1 MNANNG
7 ISTNQAFPLHG
18 EELDAIWS
26 LNGPLPDTSNECIHE
41 RIASRGA
48 DHPNKIAVVAWDG
61 QLSYRELE
69 RLSTQLACQLTR
81 HGVGA
86 RMIVPLCFEKS
97 MWTVVAMLGVL
108 KAGGAFALF
117 DVSQPERRL
126 LDVIQQCDAKVVCS
140 SVSSRELCSR
150 TQLPVLVVGP
160 GLQKVQ
166 PEIGGIRQLDSDP
179 TWPMYVC
186 FTSGSTGRPKGI
198 VITHS
203 AFCSARQYQSD
214 AFGFHPNARVFDFAA
229 YSFDVAV
236 YNAMMTLSIGAC
248 LCIPSEEQRKG
259 KLNQTLQDM
268 GVTIAALTPSASR
281 LLKPEKLP
289 DLQTLILSG
298 EAVSTGDLARLKRG
312 NLHVINA
319 YGPAECTPMST
330 LNANAITPGISVD
343 IGKGIGAL
351 TWVVDPNDYKKLVP
365 MGATGELLLEGPI
378 LAEGYLGEPEKT
390 EAAFITDP
398 PWLLQGAPSWP
409 GRRGRLYKTGDL
421 VRYNTEGN
429 LDFVG
434 RKDGQVKLHGQRLE
448 LGEVEHHVRRHMSQG
463 DHIVANVI
471 ELGGQKD
478 RQALAVFL
486 TGRGGWSD
494 PKRVTEDLE
503 LVRVHRNIEVM
514 LKQSLPSYM
523 VPTLY
528 FRVSVMP
535 LSATGKIDRRRL
547 CEMGAA
553 LSAQRLVEL
562 RGSSMGKHEPQT
574 ETETLLRDLW
584 AEALGVE
591 VHSIS
596 TDDDFF
602 LLGGDSIAAI
612 KLVGAAG
619 STGIALSVAA
629 VFRCPTIEAQA
640 QTQAD
645 TVARK
650 AETLSPFSL
659 LEGTEVSQI
668 TRKVLSGLC
677 NLADPSLV
685 DDAYPCTPLQE
696 GMISLAI
703 KRAGDYVLQAV
714 LELHESV
721 QLQPFK
727 AAWEEISRSTTM
739 LRTRIVQH
747 GELGL
752 LQVVCREE
760 IEWTQARDLDD
771 YLEKDNLSFMG
782 LGDRLSRFALIG
794 NPHKPRWFVWTIH
807 HALYDGW
814 SLQLVTSLVKEVFQG
829 NVGKG
834 SIIKRPRFSN
844 FVKHTLETRNNDVD
858 SYWNSYLANNTFA
871 TFPSLPTTVREP
883 VANATIEVRLPS
895 VTRAGATLSTMLR
908 SALAIVIS
916 LYTDSTDLV
925 FGATVSGRNASVS
938 GVEKILGPTIAT
950 VPVRMKIPKDEVIS
964 DYVRKVQ
971 QDAVDMIPYEQIGL
985 QRLSRLSEEG
995 RNACRFQTLLVVQPQ
1010 EDEIDSDDIF
1020 GKWQTSSTQQRFS
1033 TYAITL
1039 ECFLTKDGIR
1049 ARASFD
1055 TRVMDEWRMGKMLQ
1069 QFGAV
1074 LEQLASGPDDLHI
1087 GDIKMFTAE
1096 DRAIIQAWN
1105 QPKLN
1110 VVDTCIHDLISNNA
1124 QVWPDAPAIE
1134 AWDGKLSHRE
1144 LDELS
1149 TQLSRHLVALGVG
1162 PEVFVPLCFE
1172 KSLFTIVAMLGV
1184 LKSGGAFVLLD
1195 PGLPDNRLRELCGQ
1209 VKARVAVTSSSCQ
1222 SRLSDFI
1229 PSTLV
1234 LNWQFFKL
1242 EAPPGREGKHMPS
1255 DPSNAAYIIFTSGST
1270 GVPKGVIIEHRSYC
1284 SAIIS
1289 HRALNVNSSTRSL
1302 QFGSYNFAG
1311 AILEI
1316 LMPLIHGGCLCI
1328 PSEEQRGTQLA
1339 KTIRRLNANWA
1350 FLTSTVLANLTP
1362 EDVPCLQTVC
1372 VGGESIRSSQIAQ
1385 WSSKVQL
1392 RQTYGS
1398 AELSGVVGSARLNG
1412 LSVASDVGKPLSGRI
1427 WLVDPTNIDRLA
1439 PLGVAGEIIFEGQ
1452 VVGREYIGQPQ
1463 KTAEAFIRTP
1473 AWRASFDSR
1482 CQPASRFYKTGD
1494 LAVYKS
1500 DGSIQLL
1507 GRKDTQVK
1515 LRGQRI
1521 EVGEVEHQA
1530 RLASQNVEEVV
1541 VELTT
1546 LVGSMRG
1553 PELVGFLLLR
1563 DRHEIDKQYAGGEGF
1578 SKSTAATLQCV
1589 QARLESEL
1597 PYYMVPSLLVL
1608 IPQLPLTASKK
1619 TDRRRLREI
1628 GSDLSL
1634 DQLRVLKSLAAGQ
1647 QRRPRT
1653 AAERRLLGLWA
1664 DVLSV
1669 DANSIGINDN
1679 FFMLGGDSIAV
1690 MKLVG
1695 LARKSGLSLTVA
1707 DMFRNPTLVAQAQV
1721 VKSAKHAHTDIVRPF
1736 SLISE
1741 DQAISG
1747 VQRELAVLCDVDD
1760 FVIEDAY
1767 PCTPL
1772 QKGLLS
1778 LTAKRTGDY
1787 IMQAVL
1793 ELSEDVH
1800 LDIFQAAW
1808 ETAVKA
1814 IAILRTRIVHHSR
1827 LELLQVVCNENIR
1840 WVRAQSL
1847 VDYLE
1852 QDKARPMG
1860 LGHQLS
1866 RYCLVDD
1873 GESRY
1878 FVWTIHH
1885 ALFDGWSLP
1894 LILDVV
1900 YNEYSANSIGN
1911 PAAFNSF
1918 VKYTVGLPEEQV
1930 SEFWQSYFVDGDF
1943 APFPPLPSS
1952 VQEPIADAT
1961 LTMEFP
1967 SPALNSEA
1975 TTTSM
1980 LIRGALALL
1989 IHQYTGSSDIL
2000 LGATVSGRSAPV
2012 AAVDEII
2019 GPTIATVPIRV
2030 LVDGEQPVADYLD
2043 MVQRGGTDMIPYE
2056 QTGLQRI
2063 AKINKTGREAV
2074 GFQTLLV
2081 VHPQE
2086 DETIGPS
2093 DLLGKWHTSSP
2104 THNQGFVTYAITL
2117 ECYLGSETIRIK
2129 TSFDTRV
2136 ISTWKMNVL
2145 LQHLNVI
2152 VDRLSDPKAERTV
2165 RDICAITKEDARTI
2179 SEWNQLAE
2187 IEVSDTCIHH
2197 LIAEHTQQR
2206 PDEPAVQAWDGR
2218 LTYHELD
2225 ALSEQ
2230 LASYLAKSYG
2240 VAPEVVV
2247 PLCFEK
2253 SMWTVV
2259 AMLGVLK
2266 AGGAFVLL
2274 DPSLPYSR
2282 LETICRQVKATTS
2295 MSSVSCRTRL
2305 SDFTSRNIVVS
2316 WELLRALPTSGPRDK
2331 SYPRPNDAAYI
2342 IFTSGSTGEPKG
2354 VIIEHRAYC
2363 SAAIGHGSRMD
2374 MSTDT
2379 RTLQFGSYNFAGAIM
2394 EMLMTLIYGGC
2405 VCIPSEEQRGT
2416 RLVQTIREMKANWAF
2431 LTSTVLA
2438 KMSPEDVPSLSTI
2451 CVGGEPIRSAQ
2462 IKQWASQVNLR
2473 QTYGSSETSAVVS
2486 SAALTPSSAIGDV
2499 GNATTGRYW
2508 IVNPRD
2514 SDELVPIG
2522 APGEVL
2528 IEGPTI
2534 GREYVGDAERSSKAF
2549 ISPPTWR
2556 AAFGHSHGGF
2566 RFYKTGDLASYKP
2579 DGSIE
2584 LLGRK
2589 DTQVKLRGQ
2598 RIETGEVE
2606 YHAKLA
2612 TTAVKEAVV
2621 ELVSVQDSQS
2631 RGPELLGFLVME
2643 TDDAEVSHNNN
2654 RDNGVLDKYLSKQTR
2669 TVIQRTQ
2676 ARLESVLPH
2685 YMVPSIFVPIR
2696 HLPLT
2701 VSGKTDRRRLREIGS
2716 TLSVQDLAT
2725 LRIATR
2731 SEKRNPRT
2739 KAEYRLRA
2747 IWSQVLNIEADS
2759 IGMDDNFFR
2768 LGGDSIAA
2776 MKLVAAARRVD
2787 IMLAVADI
2795 FRNPI
2800 LSAQACIEMS
2810 TAPERNT
2817 EVIKPFSLLSRG
2829 KAISNVRD
2837 ELASI
2842 CALDASSIE
2851 DAYPCTPLQ
2860 EGLLSLTTKRAGDYI
2875 MQAVLELSNNVN
2887 ISNFQLAWGNV
2898 VASTPI
2904 LRTRIVH
2911 HRQSGALVQVV
2922 CKEGINWT
2930 KTENLE
2936 HYLLKDKQTAMG
2948 LGDRLS
2954 RFSLVGKDPNK
2965 PRFMVWTLHHV
2976 LYDGWSLPLL
2986 LELVSNTY
2994 RGIPISNRTGFN
3006 TFVERTLHERDANNA
3021 LAFWRSYLA
3030 DGEFPSFPAF
3040 SASTQGPK
3048 ADDILEYSLPLDT
3061 KKTEATVSTLLRGAL
3076 AILICQYTGSTDV
3089 VFGATVSGRNAAV
3102 AGIDEIIGPT
3112 IATVPVRVQ
3121 LQPQQNSTVSE
3132 FLDKIQQEATEMIAY
3147 EQTGLHRIAKLSESC
3162 HSACGFQTLLVV
3174 QPEEELQHDNS
3185 IGIWKISPDQE
3196 GFISYAIALECTL
3209 KPEEVA
3215 LKAYIDTSIVS
3226 KWQVQNI
3233 VQQLGGIVNQLANA
3247 QPAQLLQEINIL
3259 TAKDEET
3266 IWNWNRSVPKTITES
3281 VHDLISQQEQGNPD
3295 LLAVS
3300 AWDGEFSYRELGELS
3315 SKLAFP
3321 LYFEKSKWAIVAMLA
3336 VLKAGG
3342 AFLLIDPTQ
3351 AVERTRT
3358 MLKSSAGI
3366 ILTSTQHAD
3375 ILAHVDYNIIPVNA
3389 ETLSSL
3395 PHAGATLQSHG
3406 SPDTAAYVVFT
3417 SGSTGQPKGILIN
3430 QHAMAS
3436 SCVYFG
3442 QATGFGQ
3449 STRTL
3454 HFSSYAFDAFV
3465 VEIFATLVFGGC
3477 VYIPSD
3483 SDRLAAIDQSIT
3495 SSGVNTV
3502 ILTPSVIRLLK
3513 PATIQSLQNVILCG
3527 EAPSNEDLKRLTT
3540 VPALFNGYG
3549 PAECTVCCSIG
3560 PINFN
3565 ESNSYIGRA
3574 HAAVSWLVRPEDHSR
3589 LVPIGSV
3596 GELLIEG
3603 PVLAR
3608 NYISNLDATTAA
3620 FIEDPAW
3627 LLKGTSTHPGRRGRL
3642 YKTGDLVRYNENGT
3656 LTYIG
3661 RKDMQVKIRG
3671 QRVEL
3676 GEVEYQAR
3684 ECLGS
3689 DCEAVAD
3696 IIELGGGN
3704 GKAVLSLFVASRTHG
3719 KRCIDDLFY
3728 PLSQVSDDVKM
3739 VRISNAVEAALSQR
3753 LPSYMIPTIYFQV
3766 TSLPQLASGKVDRK
3780 RLRGLGALLSP
3791 ETLANKQT
3799 TSQKEKRQPQTG
3811 DEQLLRDI
3819 WAQVLNIEA
3828 GDIGIDDS
3836 FIRLGGDSITA
3847 MIAVGE
3853 ARKLGFELG
3862 VADVLHQSGLH
3873 YVAGIARHSPDDSH
3887 KYIPQ
3892 SQIEGPIEQS
3902 YAQGRLWF
3910 LDQLYPGSTQY
3921 LMPIAIRLRG
3931 RVDLDAL
3938 NAALLAVENRHETLR
3953 TTFSSK
3959 DSLDVQIV
3967 RPFQP
3972 SNLKIID
3979 VASNDELLHILQRE
3993 QSTPFNLNT
4002 DPGWRLLVYRLN
4014 KEEHVLS
4021 IVMHHII
4028 SDGWS
4033 TSILQRELAAFYS
4046 ASIRG
4051 QDPLSQVNPLPIQY
4065 RDYALWQKTEAQI
4078 DKHQQQLEYWTAE
4091 LDNSQPAELLCDK
4104 PRPAILSGKADV
4116 QEMVI
4121 QGYLYDAVM
4130 LFCKEYEVTPFV
4142 VLLAAFRAT
4151 HYRLTGSKDATIGTA
4166 NANRD
4171 QWQVADIIGFFV
4183 NMQCIR
4189 IKFEDES
4196 FEQLVRQVQ
4205 ATTKASLEN
4214 QDVPFEKIVSR
4225 LKNTR
4230 DLSRQP
4236 LVQVVFTLHSQSDLG
4251 QFKLE
4256 GVETEQVNL
4265 ALTSRFD
4272 LEFHF
4277 TKEETCLRGE
4287 VAFSTD
4293 LYDSRTINS
4302 LLSLFRTVLGQC
4314 LKTPKADI
4322 ESLSLMTHDDF
4333 LALQKF
4339 DLARI
4344 HQTDYSPESS
4354 VVDVF
4359 LQQVTAYPDKVA
4371 VKDPLSHLTYAELN
4385 KRSDQLAR
4393 WLTKQSFANEKVV
4406 GVYAGR
4412 SCQTI
4417 IAFLGILKANLAYVP
4432 LDVNS
4437 PASRVESI
4445 ISSIGGHKLVLLGPG
4460 TQPPI
4465 TKLKHVKFVS
4475 IEGILKQSRD
4485 TADNQSPIN
4494 SAPSSATSLAY
4505 VMFTSGS
4512 TGKPKGVLIEH
4523 RGIVRLARQ
4532 NDIVNALPK
4541 PCTMAHMG
4549 NIAFDITTW
4558 EIYATILNGGTLV
4571 CIDNTMVLDTDF
4583 LINTFSTEKIQS
4595 AILTPAFFRQ
4605 CLLEAP
4611 SVISQLDVLL
4621 VGGDRVDGQDLIS
4634 AQATMKGKVYN
4645 AYGPTENTVI
4655 STFYEIPRFEGMV
4668 NGVPIGRA
4676 ISNSGAYV
4684 VDSLLRL
4691 VPIGVVGEL
4700 VVTGD
4705 GLARGYTDPQQN
4717 FNRFIS
4723 IEIDGKLVRA
4733 YRTGDYVRYRPT
4745 DGQMEFF
4752 GRIDGQ
4758 VKVRGHRI
4766 EFGEIES
4773 ALRRHVSVKDAVVVS
4788 TKRNEHTTQLAGF
4801 VTIFEDESEENDTG
4815 DTEDGDESQHVKL
4828 WETLFDSDKYTT
4840 VDSVSA
4846 ETIGRDFTAWTSM
4859 YDGTLIDKDE
4869 MNEWLEDTI
4878 RSILNGGE
4886 PGNVLEVGTGTGMI
4900 LFNLIN
4906 GLQSYVGLEPTSTA
4920 IDFVNKTARSIPALR
4935 NKVQMYKGTAT
4946 DVYRLEKLN
4955 SPNLVVIN
4963 SVVQYFPSLKYL
4975 QRVVENLVRLKG
4987 VKTIFFGDIR
4997 SFALYN
5003 EFKVTKALHQL
5014 GQSAHRDEI
5023 ERHVAETDRL
5033 EQELLVDP
5041 AFFTA
5046 LADQLPQVVEHVE
5059 IIPKRMKATNELSC
5073 YRYGAVLH
5081 LKDESYPLQIHEI
5094 SKDGWVDF
5102 MEQQLD
5108 QQSLIHLLRKHCS
5121 VSSAIA
5127 VSNIPYDKTVLERHV
5142 VDSLANATARK
5153 YSDHEWL
5160 SSIIQDAHDCS
5171 TLSVADLEGLA
5182 RSAGCRVEISWARQ
5196 YSKRGGFDA
5205 VFHHYRPSDHR
5216 ERVLFNF
5223 PTDHCSHSSRLL
5235 SSRPLRRRLTEKI
5248 RIQLQE
5254 RLRDQVPSYMI
5265 PQTITVLEKMPVTE
5279 NGKVDRRAL
5288 AEAVPKLVT
5297 PRGTKQ
5303 QPTSQLEQQ
5312 LQDIWAQVLLISD
5325 ATTISVDDSFFEIGG
5340 DSIIAMKAVTL
5351 ARKAGIELSVAD
5363 IFRHPTL
5370 TALAQ
5375 SRTTITNGHTDTIK
5389 PFELLQGGR
5398 EAEGIRGELAILC
5411 ATDVSFIEDAYPC
5424 TPLQEGL
5431 LSLTA
5436 KRQGSYVM
5444 QAILQISDH
5453 IDLARLKL
5461 AWEEVVAF
5469 TAILR
5474 TRVVEH
5480 EQLGLTQVVCGESVE
5495 WNESE
5500 DLEEYLKMDNL
5511 KPMGLGDT
5519 LSRFAIVS
5527 EGDASPSRCL
5537 VWTIH
5542 HALYDGWSLPRI
5554 MRLVSDV
5561 YNRRCT
5567 LSGQSMFNV
5576 FVKHLLR
5583 TKSADAETFW
5593 RSYLAHPEFN
5603 SFPELPSTVQEP
5615 VADTVLET
5623 RLAPRVKSKF
5633 TMSTMINGALAIL
5646 FSQYS
5651 NSADIL
5657 FGTVVS
5663 GRNASVNGIE
5673 DILGPTIATV
5683 PTRIRFQHSQT
5694 IHDYLQTIQH
5704 EATEAIEFHQT
5715 GLQRIASIGEDG
5727 RRGLGF
5733 QTLLVIQPDD
5743 EELPEDDAL
5752 GSWRTSSTHQGF
5764 SSTYAVVLE
5773 CFVGGDEVRLKARF
5787 DSSVIS
5793 KWQMENLTQQLGF
5806 ILRQL
5811 TDGKSGRLV
5820 GNLYSLNPSHEAKIW
5835 ELNKIVPE
5843 AVDLCIH
5850 ERIDTLTKLYP
5861 DAPAICS
5868 WDGELTYR
5876 ELETLSTRIAL
5887 YLTDMGITNG
5897 NAVPLVFE
5905 KSMWV
5910 IVTMLAVLKVGAMF
5924 VPIDVTQGHD
5934 RRDRIIKETG
5944 AKIILS
5950 SAQNAKLL
5958 VKSEYSVVTIGP
5970 ETLSSILKAKN
5981 TTAAH
5986 RTGKA
5991 PEARVTP
5998 ASTAYIMYTSGS
6010 TGQPKGFRIDHRAIS
6025 TSCFY
6030 HGRAMGFDRSTRTLQ
6045 FSSFFFDVSILEIM
6059 TTLLCGG
6066 CVCVPSDS
6074 ERLIAIEDAI
6084 NRMDVNTCFFTP
6096 TVAQLLTP
6104 SQVPSITTIML
6115 GGEKVLSDDINRWAA
6130 PNCVAFNV
6138 YGPAECSVVCAVN
6151 GSRTRQVGIPPVG
6164 RATGATLW
6172 IVSPEDHNRLMPIG
6186 AIGEL
6191 VLEGH
6196 IVGQGY
6202 LGRPRE
6208 TAAAF
6213 IAPPTWLARRG
6224 TQSRV
6229 YKSGDL
6235 AHYNEDGTITLVG
6248 RKDTQVKLRG
6258 QRLELSE
6265 VEFQVRHCVSAVSQ
6279 AVAEI
6284 TELAVE
6290 DKRQVLSVFLV
6301 VESDNE
6307 EGHAPSAVQMA
6318 KPMTGEVALAW
6329 LRPDIETAL
6338 SQRLPAYMMP
6348 TLYFRIRTMP
6358 LMASDLADLRSLTNG
6373 AKRAPRTE
6381 TEQRLQALWAQLLNI
6396 NATSI
6401 GIEDSFLGLGGDS
6414 IAAMKL
6420 VMAARKIGIALT
6432 VMDVL
6437 KHGSLETLAARQDQN
6452 VRGAQ
6457 PIRSGK
6463 PYSLLDD
6470 AVRDNVIR
6478 SSESLLAPE
6487 KVVDI
6492 YPITE
6497 FQKDV
6502 IKMSLLRPGQSMNY
6516 IFLDFGLD
6524 LDLDQLKASC
6534 CRHVKHHSLLRSV
6547 FISLEG
6553 AYFQVVLEQLSLPFP
6568 IVDTADDLP
6577 SASYKMCLADAETG
6591 FELGRPPT
6599 LFLLVRNKSQGS
6611 RLIIRLSHAQYDG
6624 FCLSTLITSLLD
6636 FYKGKIP
6643 PPTTSFSDFLWHKR
6657 SQLAASSA
6665 YWNGLLKG
6673 SSLTS
6678 IAQILLPKTSQLTA
6692 RDSPLEKIVVE
6703 GDIHIPQLRGGI
6715 TLASVTSSAWA
6726 IVLSEIT
6733 GRKDVVYGSLVSG
6746 RDVAMEGIEN
6756 VVGPCLDIVP
6766 VRAQVHENLLIHEL
6780 FRSIQEQNLAA
6791 QTHALGLEQIIKHGT
6806 HWPADSEFESVVQYQ
6821 GIDENPHFDLMGT
6834 TLKLGWMDSPYQIPP
6849 RFAIIFYPIENGVKI
6864 KLLANSHI
6872 ISTAMAKTLL
6882 AALRKT
6888 IVRLVTSQNEP
6899 LSSLKLNAGI

>member
-1 MNANNG
+1 M
-7 ISTNQAFPLHG
+7 
-18 EELDAIWS
+18 
-26 LNGPLPDTSNECIHE
+26 
-41 RIASRGA
+41 
-48 DHPNKIAVVAWDG
+48 
-61 QLSYRELE
+61 
-69 RLSTQLACQLTR
+69 
-81 HGVGA
+81 
-86 RMIVPLCFEKS
+86 
-97 MWTVVAMLGVL
+97 
-108 KAGGAFALF
+108 
-117 DVSQPERRL
+117 
-126 LDVIQQCDAKVVCS
+126 
-140 SVSSRELCSR
+140 
-150 TQLPVLVVGP
+150 
-160 GLQKVQ
+160 
-166 PEIGGIRQLDSDP
+166 
-179 TWPMYVC
+179 
-186 FTSGSTGRPKGI
+186 
-198 VITHS
+198 
-203 AFCSARQYQSD
+203 
-214 AFGFHPNARVFDFAA
+214 
-229 YSFDVAV
+229 
-236 YNAMMTLSIGAC
+236 
-248 LCIPSEEQRKG
+248 
-259 KLNQTLQDM
+259 
-268 GVTIAALTPSASR
+268 
-281 LLKPEKLP
+281 
-289 DLQTLILSG
+289 
-298 EAVSTGDLARLKRG
+298 
-312 NLHVINA
+312 
-319 YGPAECTPMST
+319 
-330 LNANAITPGISVD
+330 
-343 IGKGIGAL
+343 
-351 TWVVDPNDYKKLVP
+351 
-365 MGATGELLLEGPI
+365 
-378 LAEGYLGEPEKT
+378 
-390 EAAFITDP
+390 
-398 PWLLQGAPSWP
+398 
-409 GRRGRLYKTGDL
+409 
-421 VRYNTEGN
+421 
-429 LDFVG
+429 
-434 RKDGQVKLHGQRLE
+434 
-448 LGEVEHHVRRHMSQG
+448 
-463 DHIVANVI
+463 
-471 ELGGQKD
+471 
-478 RQALAVFL
+478 
-486 TGRGGWSD
+486 
-494 PKRVTEDLE
+494 
-503 LVRVHRNIEVM
+503 
-514 LKQSLPSYM
+514 
-523 VPTLY
+523 
-528 FRVSVMP
+528 
-535 LSATGKIDRRRL
+535 
-547 CEMGAA
+547 
-553 LSAQRLVEL
+553 
-562 RGSSMGKHEPQT
+562 
-574 ETETLLRDLW
+574 
-584 AEALGVE
+584 
-591 VHSIS
+591 
-596 TDDDFF
+596 
-602 LLGGDSIAAI
+602 
-612 KLVGAAG
+612 
-619 STGIALSVAA
+619 
-629 VFRCPTIEAQA
+629 
-640 QTQAD
+640 
-645 TVARK
+645 
-650 AETLSPFSL
+650 
-659 LEGTEVSQI
+659 
-668 TRKVLSGLC
+668 
-677 NLADPSLV
+677 
-685 DDAYPCTPLQE
+685 
-696 GMISLAI
+696 
-703 KRAGDYVLQAV
+703 
-714 LELHESV
+714 
-721 QLQPFK
+721 
-727 AAWEEISRSTTM
+727 
-739 LRTRIVQH
+739 
-747 GELGL
+747 
-752 LQVVCREE
+752 
-760 IEWTQARDLDD
+760 
-771 YLEKDNLSFMG
+771 
-782 LGDRLSRFALIG
+782 
-794 NPHKPRWFVWTIH
+794 
-807 HALYDGW
+807 
-814 SLQLVTSLVKEVFQG
+814 
-829 NVGKG
+829 
-834 SIIKRPRFSN
+834 
-844 FVKHTLETRNNDVD
+844 
-858 SYWNSYLANNTFA
+858 
-871 TFPSLPTTVREP
+871 
-883 VANATIEVRLPS
+883 
-895 VTRAGATLSTMLR
+895 
-908 SALAIVIS
+908 
-916 LYTDSTDLV
+916 
-925 FGATVSGRNASVS
+925 
-938 GVEKILGPTIAT
+938 
-950 VPVRMKIPKDEVIS
+950 
-964 DYVRKVQ
+964 
-971 QDAVDMIPYEQIGL
+971 
-985 QRLSRLSEEG
+985 
-995 RNACRFQTLLVVQPQ
+995 
-1010 EDEIDSDDIF
+1010 
-1020 GKWQTSSTQQRFS
+1020 
-1033 TYAITL
+1033 
-1039 ECFLTKDGIR
+1039 
-1049 ARASFD
+1049 
-1055 TRVMDEWRMGKMLQ
+1055 
-1069 QFGAV
+1069 
-1074 LEQLASGPDDLHI
+1074 
-1087 GDIKMFTAE
+1087 
-1096 DRAIIQAWN
+1096 
-1105 QPKLN
+1105 
-1110 VVDTCIHDLISNNA
+1110 
-1124 QVWPDAPAIE
+1124 
-1134 AWDGKLSHRE
+1134 
-1144 LDELS
+1144 
-1149 TQLSRHLVALGVG
+1149 
-1162 PEVFVPLCFE
+1162 
-1172 KSLFTIVAMLGV
+1172 
-1184 LKSGGAFVLLD
+1184 
-1195 PGLPDNRLRELCGQ
+1195 
-1209 VKARVAVTSSSCQ
+1209 
-1222 SRLSDFI
+1222 
-1229 PSTLV
+1229 
-1234 LNWQFFKL
+1234 
-1242 EAPPGREGKHMPS
+1242 
-1255 DPSNAAYIIFTSGST
+1255 
-1270 GVPKGVIIEHRSYC
+1270 
-1284 SAIIS
+1284 
-1289 HRALNVNSSTRSL
+1289 
-1302 QFGSYNFAG
+1302 
-1311 AILEI
+1311 
-1316 LMPLIHGGCLCI
+1316 
-1328 PSEEQRGTQLA
+1328 
-1339 KTIRRLNANWA
+1339 
-1350 FLTSTVLANLTP
+1350 
-1362 EDVPCLQTVC
+1362 
-1372 VGGESIRSSQIAQ
+1372 
-1385 WSSKVQL
+1385 
-1392 RQTYGS
+1392 
-1398 AELSGVVGSARLNG
+1398 
-1412 LSVASDVGKPLSGRI
+1412 
-1427 WLVDPTNIDRLA
+1427 
-1439 PLGVAGEIIFEGQ
+1439 
-1452 VVGREYIGQPQ
+1452 
-1463 KTAEAFIRTP
+1463 
-1473 AWRASFDSR
+1473 
-1482 CQPASRFYKTGD
+1482 
-1494 LAVYKS
+1494 
-1500 DGSIQLL
+1500 
-1507 GRKDTQVK
+1507 
-1515 LRGQRI
+1515 
-1521 EVGEVEHQA
+1521 
-1530 RLASQNVEEVV
+1530 
-1541 VELTT
+1541 
-1546 LVGSMRG
+1546 
-1553 PELVGFLLLR
+1553 
-1563 DRHEIDKQYAGGEGF
+1563 
-1578 SKSTAATLQCV
+1578 
-1589 QARLESEL
+1589 
-1597 PYYMVPSLLVL
+1597 
-1608 IPQLPLTASKK
+1608 
-1619 TDRRRLREI
+1619 
-1628 GSDLSL
+1628 
-1634 DQLRVLKSLAAGQ
+1634 
-1647 QRRPRT
+1647 
-1653 AAERRLLGLWA
+1653 
-1664 DVLSV
+1664 
-1669 DANSIGINDN
+1669 
-1679 FFMLGGDSIAV
+1679 
-1690 MKLVG
+1690 
-1695 LARKSGLSLTVA
+1695 
-1707 DMFRNPTLVAQAQV
+1707 
-1721 VKSAKHAHTDIVRPF
+1721 
-1736 SLISE
+1736 
-1741 DQAISG
+1741 
-1747 VQRELAVLCDVDD
+1747 
-1760 FVIEDAY
+1760 
-1767 PCTPL
+1767 
-1772 QKGLLS
+1772 
-1778 LTAKRTGDY
+1778 
-1787 IMQAVL
+1787 
-1793 ELSEDVH
+1793 
-1800 LDIFQAAW
+1800 
-1808 ETAVKA
+1808 
-1814 IAILRTRIVHHSR
+1814 
-1827 LELLQVVCNENIR
+1827 
-1840 WVRAQSL
+1840 
-1847 VDYLE
+1847 
-1852 QDKARPMG
+1852 
-1860 LGHQLS
+1860 
-1866 RYCLVDD
+1866 
-1873 GESRY
+1873 
-1878 FVWTIHH
+1878 
-1885 ALFDGWSLP
+1885 
-1894 LILDVV
+1894 
-1900 YNEYSANSIGN
+1900 
-1911 PAAFNSF
+1911 
-1918 VKYTVGLPEEQV
+1918 
-1930 SEFWQSYFVDGDF
+1930 
-1943 APFPPLPSS
+1943 
-1952 VQEPIADAT
+1952 
-1961 LTMEFP
+1961 
-1967 SPALNSEA
+1967 
-1975 TTTSM
+1975 
-1980 LIRGALALL
+1980 
-1989 IHQYTGSSDIL
+1989 
-2000 LGATVSGRSAPV
+2000 
-2012 AAVDEII
+2012 VDEII

-2030 LVDGEQPVADYLD
+2030 LVDGKQPVADYLD

-2063 AKINKTGREAV
+2063 AKINENGREAV

-2093 DLLGKWHTSSP
+2093 DLLGKWHTSSS
-2104 THNQGFVTYAITL
+2104 THNQGFVTYVITL
-2117 ECYLGSETIRIK
+2117 ECYLGREGVRIK

-2136 ISTWKMNVL
+2136 ISTWKMNIL
-2145 LQHLNVI
+2145 LQHLSVI
-2152 VDRLSDPKAERTV
+2152 VDRLSNPNTEQTV
-2165 RDICAITKEDARTI
+2165 RDICAITNEDAMKI
-2179 SEWNQLAE
+2179 SEWNQLAAVE
-2187 IEVSDTCIHH
+2187 MSYTCIHH

-2206 PDEPAVQAWDGR
+2206 PDAPAVQAWDGR
-2218 LTYHELD
+2218 LAYHELD
-2225 ALSEQ
+2225 ALSEK
-2230 LASYLAKSYG
+2230 LASYLAKSCG

-2305 SDFTSRNIVVS
+2305 SDFTSRNIAVS
-2316 WELLRALPTSGPRDK
+2316 WELLQALPTSGPTDR
-2331 SYPRPNDAAYI
+2331 SYPRPDNAAYV

-2363 SAAIGHGSRMD
+2363 SAAIGHGARMD
-2374 MSTDT
+2374 MSTNT
-2379 RTLQFGSYNFAGAIM
+2379 RALQFGSYNFAGAIM

-2416 RLVQTIREMKANWAF
+2416 RLAQTIREMKANWAF

-2438 KMSPEDVPSLSTI
+2438 NMSPEDVPSLGTI

-2462 IKQWASQVNLR
+2462 IKQWASRVNLR

-2486 SAALTPSSAIGDV
+2486 SAALTPSSTIGDV

-2549 ISPPTWR
+2549 ISLPTWR
-2556 AAFGHSHGGF
+2556 AAFGPSHRAF
-2566 RFYKTGDLASYKP
+2566 RFYKTGDLAAYKP

-2631 RGPELLGFLVME
+2631 KGPELLGFLVME
-2643 TDDAEVSHNNN
+2643 TDDADVSHNNN
-2654 RDNGVLDKYLSKQTR
+2654 KDNGVLDKHLSKQTR

-2696 HLPLT
+2696 QLPLT
-2701 VSGKTDRRRLREIGS
+2701 ASGKTDRRRLREIGS
-2716 TLSVQDLAT
+2716 ALSVQDLAI
-2725 LRIATR
+2725 LRIAMR

-2747 IWSQVLNIEADS
+2747 IWSQVLNIEAES
-2759 IGMDDNFFR
+2759 IGIDDNFFR

-2776 MKLVAAARRVD
+2776 MKLVGAARRVD
-2787 IMLAVADI
+2787 ITLAVADV

-2800 LSAQACIEMS
+2800 LSAQACIETS
-2810 TAPERNT
+2810 TAPELNAG
-2817 EVIKPFSLLSRG
+2817 VIKPFSLLSRG
-2829 KAISNVRD
+2829 KGMDDVRD

-2875 MQAVLELSNNVN
+2875 MQAVLELSNDVN
-2887 ISNFQLAWGNV
+2887 ISNFQLAWEKV

-2911 HRQSGALVQVV
+2911 HRQSGELVQVV

-2936 HYLLKDKQTAMG
+2936 RYLLEDKQAAMG

-2965 PRFMVWTLHHV
+2965 PQFMVWTLHHV

-2994 RGIPISNRTGFN
+2994 RGTPISKRTGFN
-3006 TFVERTLHERDANNA
+3006 TFVERTLRERDANDA
-3021 LAFWRSYLA
+3021 SAFWRSYLA
-3030 DGEFPSFPAF
+3030 DGEFASFPAL

-3076 AILICQYTGSTDV
+3076 AILISQYTGSTDV

-3121 LQPQQNSTVSE
+3121 LQPQQNFTVSE

-3147 EQTGLHRIAKLSESC
+3147 EQTGLHRIAKLSENC
-3162 HSACGFQTLLVV
+3162 RSACGFQTLLVV
-3174 QPEEELQHDNS
+3174 QPEEELQNDND

-3209 KPEEVA
+3209 KSEEVA

-3233 VQQLGGIVNQLANA
+3233 IQQLGGIVSQLANA
-3247 QPAQLLQEINIL
+3247 QPAQLLTEINLL

-3266 IWNWNRSVPKTITES
+3266 IWNWNRSVPKTIKES

-3295 LLAVS
+3295 LPAVS

-3315 SKLAFP
+3315 SKLACRLTILGIGSRIVGTDAIVP

-3351 AVERTRT
+3351 AVERTRS
-3358 MLKSSAGI
+3358 MLNNSAKI

-3375 ILAHVDYNIIPVNA
+3375 ILAHPDYNIIPVNA
-3389 ETLSSL
+3389 ETLLSL
-3395 PHAGATLQSHG
+3395 PHAGTTVQSHG
-3406 SPDTAAYVVFT
+3406 SPDTAAYVIFT
-3417 SGSTGQPKGILIN
+3417 SGSTGKPKGILIN
-3430 QHAMAS
+3430 QYAMAS
-3436 SCVYFG
+3436 SCFYFG

-3477 VYIPSD
+3477 VCIPSD
-3483 SDRLAAIDQSIT
+3483 TDRLAAIDQSIT
-3495 SSGVNTV
+3495 SRGVNTV

-3527 EAPSNEDLKRLTT
+3527 EAPFNEDLKRLTT

-3560 PINFN
+3560 AIDFS

-3574 HAAVSWLVRPEDHSR
+3574 HAAVSWLVQPEDHSR

-3603 PVLAR
+3603 PILAR

-3627 LLKGTSTHPGRRGRL
+3627 LLQGTGTHPGRRGRL
-3642 YKTGDLVRYNENGT
+3642 YKTGDLVRYNGNGT

-3689 DCEAVAD
+3689 DCEVVAD
-3696 IIELGGGN
+3696 MIELRGGN
-3704 GKAVLSLFVASRTHG
+3704 GKAVLSLFVTSRTHS
-3719 KRCIDDLFY
+3719 IDNLFTL
-3728 PLSQVSDDVKM
+3728 LSQVSDDVKM
-3739 VRISNAVEAALSQR
+3739 VRISDAAEAALAQR
-3753 LPSYMIPTIYFQV
+3753 LPSYMIPTVYFQV

-3791 ETLANKQT
+3791 KDVANTQT
-3799 TSQKEKRQPQTG
+3799 SNQKVKRQPQTG

-3873 YVAGIARHSPDDSH
+3873 YVAGIARHSPENSH

-3938 NAALLAVENRHETLR
+3938 NTALLAIENRHETLR
-3953 TTFSSK
+3953 TTFSSR
-3959 DSLDVQIV
+3959 DGLDVQIV
-3967 RPFQP
+3967 RSFQP

-3979 VASNDELLHILQRE
+3979 VASSNELLHILQRE
-3993 QSTPFNLNT
+3993 QSTPFDLKT
-4002 DPGWRLLVYRLN
+4002 DPGWRLSVYRLS

-4051 QDPLSQVNPLPIQY
+4051 QDPLSQVSPLPIQY

-4078 DKHQQQLEYWTAE
+4078 DKHQQQLKYWTAE

-4104 PRPAILSGKADV
+4104 SRPAILSGKADV

-4121 QGYLYDAVM
+4121 QGYLYDEVM
-4130 LFCKEYEVTPFV
+4130 LFCKQYEVTPFV

-4171 QWQVADIIGFFV
+4171 QWQLADMIGFFV

-4189 IKFEDES
+4189 IKIEDES

-4214 QDVPFEKIVSR
+4214 QDVPFEKIVSK

-4251 QFKLE
+4251 KFKLE

-4314 LKTPKADI
+4314 LKAPKVEI

-4333 LALQKF
+4333 LALQEF

-4344 HQTDYSPESS
+4344 HRTDYSPESS
-4354 VVDVF
+4354 VVDIF

-4371 VKDPLSHLTYAELN
+4371 VKDSLSHLTYAELD
-4385 KRSDQLAR
+4385 KKSDQLAR
-4393 WLTKQSFANEKVV
+4393 WLTKQSFANEKAV

-4417 IAFLGILKANLAYVP
+4417 IAFLGVLKANLAYVP

-4445 ISSIGGHKLVLLGPG
+4445 MSSIGGHKLVLLGPG

-4465 TKLKHVKFVS
+4465 TTLEHVEFVS

-4485 TADNQSPIN
+4485 KADNQGPIN
-4494 SAPSSATSLAY
+4494 STPPSATSLAY

-4532 NDIVNALPK
+4532 NDIVNALPES
-4541 PCTMAHMG
+4541 CTMAHMG

-4583 LINTFSTEKIQS
+4583 LSNTFSTEKIQT

-4611 SVISQLDVLL
+4611 SVIGQLDVLL

-4634 AQATMKGKVYN
+4634 AQAIMKGKIFN

-4655 STFYEIPRFEGMV
+4655 STFYEIPRFEGIL

-4691 VPIGVVGEL
+4691 VPIGVIGEL

-4723 IEIDGKLVRA
+4723 IDIDEKPVRA

-4773 ALRRHVSVKDAVVVS
+4773 ALRRHISVKDAVVVS
-4788 TKRNEHTTQLAGF
+4788 TQRNEHTTQLAGF
-4801 VTIFEDESEENDTG
+4801 VTIFEDENEENDTG

-4878 RSILNGGE
+4878 HSILNGGE

-4975 QRVVENLVRLKG
+4975 QKVVENLVRLKG

-5003 EFKVTKALHQL
+5003 EFKVTKALHQF

-5046 LADQLPQVVEHVE
+5046 LADQSPQVVQHVE

-5081 LKDESYPLQIHEI
+5081 LKDESYPLRIHEI

-5102 MEQQLD
+5102 IEQQLD
-5108 QQSLIHLLRKHCS
+5108 QQSLLHLLQEHCS

-5142 VDSLANATARK
+5142 VDSLANATPRK

-5160 SSIIQDAHDCS
+5160 SSIIQDAHDFS
-5171 TLSVADLEGLA
+5171 SLSVTDLEELA

-5196 YSKRGGFDA
+5196 HSQRGGFDA
-5205 VFHHYRPSDHR
+5205 VFHHYHPSDHR

-5248 RIQLQE
+5248 RSQLQE

-5288 AEAVPKLVT
+5288 AEAVPKLVA

-5312 LQDIWAQVLLISD
+5312 LQDIWAQVLLIPD

-5375 SRTTITNGHTDTIK
+5375 SRTTTTNGHTDTIE
-5389 PFELLQGGR
+5389 PFELLQSDR
-5398 EAEGIRGELAILC
+5398 ETEDIREELAVLC
-5411 ATDVSFIEDAYPC
+5411 DIDVSFIEDAYPC

-5453 IDLARLKL
+5453 IDLARLRL
-5461 AWEEVVAF
+5461 AWEEVIAF

-5474 TRVVEH
+5474 TTVVEH

-5500 DLEEYLKMDNL
+5500 DLEEYLQMDNL

-5527 EGDASPSRCL
+5527 KGDASPSRCL

-5561 YNRRCT
+5561 YNRRRT
-5567 LSGQSMFNV
+5567 LNEQSTFNV

-5583 TKSADAETFW
+5583 TKSADAEAHW

-5603 SFPELPSTVQEP
+5603 SFPELPSIVQEP

-5623 RLAPRVKSKF
+5623 RLAPRAKSKF

-5657 FGTVVS
+5657 FGTVMS

-5683 PTRIRFQHSQT
+5683 PTRIRVQHSQT
-5694 IHDYLQTIQH
+5694 VHDYLQTIQH
-5704 EATEAIEFHQT
+5704 EATEAIDFHQT
-5715 GLQRIASIGEDG
+5715 GLQRIAGIGEDG

-5743 EELPEDDAL
+5743 EKLPEDDAL
-5752 GSWRTSSTHQGF
+5752 GSWITSSTQQGF

-5773 CFVGGDEVRLKARF
+5773 CFVGSDEVRLKARF
-5787 DSSVIS
+5787 DSSVIG

-5811 TDGKSGRLV
+5811 TDAKSGQLV
-5820 GNLYSLNPSHEAKIW
+5820 GNLDSLNPNHEAKIW

-5850 ERIDTLTKLYP
+5850 DRIATLTKLYP

-5868 WDGELTYR
+5868 WDGDLTYR
-5876 ELETLSTRIAL
+5876 ELETLSTQIAL
-5887 YLTDMGITNG
+5887 YLTDMGITHN

-5910 IVTMLAVLKVGAMF
+5910 IVTMLAVLKIGAMF

-5944 AKIILS
+5944 AKIILT

-5958 VKSEYSVVTIGP
+5958 VKSEYSVVPIGP

-5981 TTAAH
+5981 TTAPH
-5986 RTGKA
+5986 RTEKA
-5991 PEARVTP
+5991 LEARVTP

-6030 HGRAMGFDRSTRTLQ
+6030 HGRAMGFNRSTRMLQ

-6074 ERLIAIEDAI
+6074 ERLTAIEDAI

-6104 SQVPSITTIML
+6104 SQVPSITTMML
-6115 GGEKVLSDDINRWAA
+6115 GGEKVSSDDINRWAA

-6151 GSRTRQVGIPPVG
+6151 GSRTSQVGIPPVG
-6164 RATGATLW
+6164 RATGAALW

-6186 AIGEL
+6186 AVGEL

-6213 IAPPTWLARRG
+6213 IEPPTWLARRG
-6224 TQSRV
+6224 TQFRV

-6235 AHYNEDGTITLVG
+6235 AHYNEDGTVTLVG

-6265 VEFQVRHCVSAVSQ
+6265 VEFQVRQCVSAVSQ
-6279 AVAEI
+6279 AVAEV
-6284 TELAVE
+6284 TELAAE

-6307 EGHAPSAVQMA
+6307 EVQATSAVQMA
-6318 KPMTGEVALAW
+6318 KRMTGEVALAW
-6329 LRPDIETAL
+6329 LRPDIESAL

-6348 TLYFRIRTMP
+6348 TLYFRLKMMP
-6358 LMASDLADLRSLTNG
+6358 LMASGKPDRRVLREIASTLTPQDLAELRSLTNG

-6381 TEQRLQALWAQLLNI
+6381 TERKLQVLWAQLLNI
-6396 NATSI
+6396 NTTSI

-6420 VMAARKIGIALT
+6420 VMAARKIGITLT

-6437 KHGSLETLAARQDQN
+6437 KHGSLEALAAHQNQN
-6452 VRGAQ
+6452 VQGVQ
-6457 PIRSGK
+6457 PTRSGK

-6470 AVRDNVIR
+6470 AVRDNIIR
-6478 SSESLLAPE
+6478 SSKSLLAPE

-6492 YPITE
+6492 YPVTE

-6502 IKMSLLRPGQSMNY
+6502 IKMSLLRPGQSLNY

-6524 LDLDQLKASC
+6524 LDLDRLKASC
-6534 CRHVKHHSLLRSV
+6534 DRHVKHHSLLRSV
-6547 FISLEG
+6547 FVSLEG

-6591 FELGRPPT
+6591 FKLGRPPT
-6599 LFLLVRNKSQGS
+6599 SFILVRNKSQGS

-6643 PPTTSFSDFLWHKR
+6643 PPATSFSDFLWHKR

-6665 YWNGLLKG
+6665 YWKDLLKG
-6673 SSLTS
+6673 SNLTN

-6692 RDSPLEKIVVE
+6692 RDNPLEKVVVE
-6703 GDIHIPQLRGGI
+6703 GDIQIPQLRGGI

-6746 RDVAMEGIEN
+6746 RDVAMAGIEN

-6821 GIDENPHFDLMGT
+6821 GVDENPHFDLAGT

-6849 RFAIIFYPIENGVKI
+6849 RFSIIFYPIDNGVKI

-6899 LSSLKLNAGI
+6899 LSSLKLNTSI

>member
-7 ISTNQAFPLHG
+7 ISTNKASPLHG

-26 LNGPLPDTSNECIHE
+26 LNGPLPDTSNECIHV

-48 DHPNKIAVVAWDG
+48 DHPDKIAVVAWDG

-69 RLSTQLACQLTR
+69 QLSTRLACQLAR
-81 HGVGA
+81 YGVGA
-86 RMIVPLCFEKS
+86 RTVVPLCFEKS
-97 MWTVVAMLGVL
+97 MWTVVAMVGVL

-117 DVSQPERRL
+117 DISQPERRL
-126 LDVIQQCDAKVVCS
+126 REVIEQCNAKVVCTS
-140 SVSSRELCSR
+140 MSSRELCSR
-150 TQLPVLVVGP
+150 TQRPVLVVGP
-160 GLQKVQ
+160 ELQKAQ
-166 PEIGGIRQLDSDP
+166 PEMRRVRQFDSDP
-179 TWPMYVC
+179 AWPMYVC

-203 AFCSARQYQSD
+203 AFCSARQHQSD
-214 AFGFHPNARVFDFAA
+214 AFGFHPDARVFDFAA

-259 KLNQTLQDM
+259 KLNQTLRDM
-268 GVTIAALTPSASR
+268 GVTVAALTPSASR
-281 LLKPEKLP
+281 LLEPEKLP

-298 EAVSTGDLARLKRG
+298 EAVSASDLARLKRG
-312 NLHVINA
+312 SFHVLNA

-330 LNANAITPGISVD
+330 LNANAITPGISVG

-365 MGATGELLLEGPI
+365 MGTTGELLLEGPI

-421 VRYNTEGN
+421 VRYDAEGG
-429 LDFVG
+429 LDFIG

-448 LGEVEHHVRRHMSQG
+448 LGEVEHHVRRHMPQG

-471 ELGGQKD
+471 ELGGQKE
-478 RQALAVFL
+478 RQVLAVFL

-503 LVRVHRNIEVM
+503 LVRVHRNIEVV

-528 FRVSVMP
+528 FRVAVMP

-547 CEMGAA
+547 CEMGAS

-562 RGSSMGKHEPQT
+562 RGSSTGKQEPQT
-574 ETETLLRDLW
+574 DTETLLRDLW
-584 AEALGVE
+584 AKALGVE
-591 VHSIS
+591 AHSIS

-602 LLGGDSIAAI
+602 LLGGDSITAI

-619 STGIALSVAA
+619 SAGIPLSVAA
-629 VFRCPTIEAQA
+629 VFRYPTIEAQA
-640 QTQAD
+640 QTQAN
-645 TVARK
+645 TVAPK
-650 AETLSPFSL
+650 LETLPPFSL
-659 LEGTEVSQI
+659 IVGTEGSQT
-668 TRKVLSGLC
+668 TRKVLAGLC

-696 GMISLAI
+696 GMISLAT

-714 LELHESV
+714 LEIHENV
-721 QLQPFK
+721 QLQSFK
-727 AAWEEISRSTTM
+727 AA
-739 LRTRIVQH
+739 
-747 GELGL
+747 
-752 LQVVCREE
+752 EE
-760 IEWTQARDLDD
+760 IEWSQAHDLDD
-771 YLEKDNLSFMG
+771 YLEKDNLNFMG

-794 NPHKPRWFVWTIH
+794 NPRRPRWFVWTVH

-814 SLQLVTSLVKEVFQG
+814 SLQLVTSLAKEIFQG

-834 SIIKRPRFSN
+834 LIIKRPRFSN
-844 FVKHTLETRNNDVD
+844 FVQHTLETRNNVVD
-858 SYWNSYLANNTFA
+858 SYWNSYLANSTFA

-883 VANATIEVRLPS
+883 VANATLEMKLPS

-916 LYTDSTDLV
+916 LHTDSTDLV
-925 FGATVSGRNASVS
+925 FGATVSGRNASVA
-938 GVEKILGPTIAT
+938 GIEKILGPTIAT
-950 VPVRMKIPKDEVIS
+950 VPVRMRIQKNEAIS
-964 DYVRKVQ
+964 NYVRKVQ

-995 RNACRFQTLLVVQPQ
+995 RNACSFQTLLVVQPQ
-1010 EDEIDSDDIF
+1010 EDEIESDDIF

-1039 ECFLTKDGIR
+1039 ECFLTKDGVR

-1055 TRVMDEWRMGKMLQ
+1055 SRVMDEWRMGQMLQ
-1069 QFGAV
+1069 QLGAV
-1074 LEQLASGPDDLHI
+1074 LEQLASAPEDLNI
-1087 GDIKMFTAE
+1087 GDIDMFTAE
-1096 DRAIIQAWN
+1096 DRAVIQAWN

-1110 VVDTCIHDLISNNA
+1110 VVDMCIHDLISNNA
-1124 QVWPDAPAIE
+1124 QVRPDAPAIE
-1134 AWDGKLSHRE
+1134 AWDGKLSHKE

-1149 TQLSRHLVALGVG
+1149 TQLSHHLAALGVG

-1172 KSLFTIVAMLGV
+1172 KSLFTIIAMLGV

-1209 VKARVAVTSSSCQ
+1209 VKAGVAVTSSSCQ

-1234 LNWQFFKL
+1234 LDWQFFKS
-1242 EAPPGREGKHMPS
+1242 EAPPRREGKHKSS

-1339 KTIRRLNANWA
+1339 RTIRRLNANWA
-1350 FLTSTVLANLTP
+1350 FLTSTVLANLAP
-1362 EDVPCLQTVC
+1362 EDVSCLQTVC
-1372 VGGESIRSSQIAQ
+1372 VGGEPIRSSQIAQ

-1398 AELSGVVGSARLNG
+1398 AELSGVVGSARLSE
-1412 LSVASDVGKPLSGRI
+1412 LSVASDVGKALSGRM

-1439 PLGVAGEIIFEGQ
+1439 PLGVAGEIVFEGQ

-1473 AWRASFDSR
+1473 AWRASFDLR
-1482 CQPASRFYKTGD
+1482 CQPGSRFYKTGD

-1500 DGSIQLL
+1500 DGSVQLL

-1563 DRHEIDKQYAGGEGF
+1563 DRHEINEQDTGGEGF

-1589 QARLESEL
+1589 QARLECEL
-1597 PYYMVPSLLVL
+1597 PYYMVPSLLVP
-1608 IPQLPLTASKK
+1608 IPELPLTASKK

-1628 GSDLSL
+1628 GSDLSA
-1634 DQLRVLKSLAAGQ
+1634 DQLRELKSLVAGQ

-1653 AAERRLLGLWA
+1653 AAERRLLHLWA
-1664 DVLSV
+1664 DVLDI

-1679 FFMLGGDSIAV
+1679 FFRLGGDSIAV
-1690 MKLVG
+1690 MKMVG

-1721 VKSAKHAHTDIVRPF
+1721 VKSAVHAPTESVRPF

-1747 VQRELAVLCDVDD
+1747 LQKELAALCDMDD
-1760 FVIEDAY
+1760 SVIADAY

-1793 ELSEDVH
+1793 NLSGDVH
-1800 LDIFQAAW
+1800 IDIFQAAW
-1808 ETAVKA
+1808 EAAVKA
-1814 IAILRTRIVHHSR
+1814 ISILRTRIVHHSR
-1827 LELLQVVCNENIR
+1827 LELLQVVCNEDIR
-1840 WVRAQSL
+1840 WIRAQSL
-1847 VDYLE
+1847 TDYLE

-1866 RYCLVDD
+1866 RYCLIDD

-1900 YNEYSANSIGN
+1900 YNEYSVNSLRN

-1918 VKYTVGLPEEQV
+1918 VKYAVELPEEQV
-1930 SEFWQSYFVDGDF
+1930 DEFWQSYLADGDF
-1943 APFPPLPSS
+1943 APFPSLPPS

-1961 LTMEFP
+1961 LVMEFP
-1967 SPALNSEA
+1967 LPALNSE
-1975 TTTSM
+1975 TTTASM

-2030 LVDGEQPVADYLD
+2030 LVDGEQPIVDYLD

-2063 AKINKTGREAV
+2063 AKINENGREAV

-2093 DLLGKWHTSSP
+2093 DLLGKWHTSSS
-2104 THNQGFVTYAITL
+2104 THNQGFATYAITL
-2117 ECYLGSETIRIK
+2117 ECYLGRETIRMK

-2136 ISTWKMNVL
+2136 ISTWKMNIL
-2145 LQHLNVI
+2145 LQHLGVI
-2152 VDRLSDPKAERTV
+2152 VDRLSDPQAKQTV
-2165 RDICAITKEDARTI
+2165 RDICAITKEDATTI
-2179 SEWNQLAE
+2179 FQWNQLAAV
-2187 IEVSDTCIHH
+2187 EVSDTCIHH
-2197 LIAEHTQQR
+2197 LIAEHTKKR

-2218 LTYHELD
+2218 LAYHELD

-2230 LASYLAKSYG
+2230 LANYLANSCG
-2240 VAPEVVV
+2240 IAPEVVV

-2305 SDFTSRNIVVS
+2305 SDFTSQNIVVG
-2316 WELLRALPTSGPRDK
+2316 WELLRALPTSGTIDR
-2331 SYPRPNDAAYI
+2331 SYPRPDNAAYI

-2354 VIIEHRAYC
+2354 VIIEHRSYC
-2363 SAAIGHGSRMD
+2363 SAAIGHGLRMN

-2416 RLVQTIREMKANWAF
+2416 RLAQTIREMKANWAF

-2438 KMSPEDVPSLSTI
+2438 KMSPEDVPSLGTI

-2462 IKQWASQVNLR
+2462 IKQWASRVNLR

-2486 SAALTPSSAIGDV
+2486 SAALTPSSTTGDV

-2549 ISPPTWR
+2549 IFPPTWR
-2556 AAFGHSHGGF
+2556 AAFGPSHRAF
-2566 RFYKTGDLASYKP
+2566 RFYRTGDLAAYKP

-2643 TDDAEVSHNNN
+2643 TDHADVNNN
-2654 RDNGVLDKYLSKQTR
+2654 SNRDDDVLDKHLTKQTR

-2696 HLPLT
+2696 QLPLT

-2716 TLSVQDLAT
+2716 ALSVQDLAV

-2739 KAEYRLRA
+2739 KTEYRLRA
-2747 IWSQVLNIEADS
+2747 IWSQILNIEADS
-2759 IGMDDNFFR
+2759 IGVDDNFFR

-2776 MKLVAAARRVD
+2776 MKLVGAARRAN
-2787 IMLAVADI
+2787 ITLAVADI
-2795 FRNPI
+2795 FRNPM
-2800 LSAQACIEMS
+2800 LSAQACIEAS
-2810 TAPERNT
+2810 AAPELTT
-2817 EVIKPFSLLSRG
+2817 EAIKPFSLLSRG
-2829 KAISNVRD
+2829 KATGDVRD

-2842 CALDASSIE
+2842 CALDASAIE

-2860 EGLLSLTTKRAGDYI
+2860 EGLLSLTSKRAGDYI
-2875 MQAVLELSNNVN
+2875 MQAVLELSNDVN
-2887 ISNFQLAWGNV
+2887 ISNFQSAWEKV
-2898 VASTPI
+2898 VASTSI
-2904 LRTRIVH
+2904 LRTKIVH
-2911 HRQSGALVQVV
+2911 YRQSGALVQVV

-2930 KTENLE
+2930 KSENLE
-2936 HYLLKDKQTAMG
+2936 RYLLEDKHAAMG

-2954 RFSLVGKDPNK
+2954 RFSLVGKDPSK
-2965 PRFMVWTLHHV
+2965 PQFMVWTLHHV

-2994 RGIPISNRTGFN
+2994 RGIPVSKRTGFN
-3006 TFVERTLHERDANNA
+3006 TFVERTLRERDANDA

-3030 DGEFPSFPAF
+3030 GGEFPSFPAL
-3040 SASTQGPK
+3040 SASNRGPK

-3076 AILICQYTGSTDV
+3076 AILISQYTGSTDV

-3121 LQPQQNSTVSE
+3121 PQQDSTVSE

-3162 HSACGFQTLLVV
+3162 RSACGFQTLLVV
-3174 QPEEELQHDNS
+3174 QPEEELPNDNS
-3185 IGIWKISPDQE
+3185 LGIWKISPDQE

-3209 KPEEVA
+3209 KSEEVA

-3233 VQQLGGIVNQLANA
+3233 VQQLGGIVSQLANA
-3247 QPAQLLQEINIL
+3247 QPARLLKEINVL

-3281 VHDLISQQEQGNPD
+3281 VHDLISQQEQENPD
-3295 LLAVS
+3295 LPAVS

-3315 SKLAFP
+3315 SKLARHLADLGIGSRKVGTDAIVP

-3342 AFLLIDPTQ
+3342 AFLLVDPTQ
-3351 AVERTRT
+3351 AVERKRG
-3358 MLKSSAGI
+3358 MLESGANV
-3366 ILTSTQHAD
+3366 ILTSTQHVD
-3375 ILAHVDYNIIPVNA
+3375 ILAHPDYNIIAISA

-3395 PHAGATLQSHG
+3395 PHAGTTLQSHG

-3417 SGSTGQPKGILIN
+3417 SGSTGQPKGILID
-3430 QHAMAS
+3430 QYAMAS

-3442 QATGFGQ
+3442 QATGFSQ

-3465 VEIFATLVFGGC
+3465 VEIFTTLVFGGC
-3477 VYIPSD
+3477 VCIPSD
-3483 SDRLAAIDQSIT
+3483 SDRLATIDQSIT
-3495 SSGVNTV
+3495 SRGVNTV

-3560 PINFN
+3560 AIDFS

-3574 HAAVSWLVRPEDHSR
+3574 HAAVSWLVRPDDHSR

-3603 PVLAR
+3603 PILAR
-3608 NYISNLDATTAA
+3608 NYISNPDATATA

-3627 LLKGTSTHPGRRGRL
+3627 LLKGISTYPGRRGRL

-3656 LTYIG
+3656 LTYVG

-3676 GEVEYQAR
+3676 GEIEYQTR
-3684 ECLGS
+3684 ECLGP
-3689 DCEAVAD
+3689 DFEVVAD

-3704 GKAVLSLFVASRTHG
+3704 GKTMLSLFVTGDIHG
-3719 KRCIDDLFY
+3719 KGGYDDLFY
-3728 PLSQVSDDVKM
+3728 PLSQVSDDVRV

-3753 LPSYMIPTIYFQV
+3753 LPSYMIPTVYFQV
-3766 TSLPQLASGKVDRK
+3766 ASLPKLASGKVDRK
-3780 RLRGLGALLSP
+3780 RLRGLGALISAK
-3791 ETLANKQT
+3791 TVANIQT
-3799 TSQKEKRQPQTG
+3799 TSQKEKRKPQTV

-3873 YVAGIARHSPDDSH
+3873 YVAGIARHSPEKSH

-3892 SQIEGPIEQS
+3892 SQIQGPIEQS

-3938 NAALLAVENRHETLR
+3938 NTALLAIENRHETLR
-3953 TTFSSK
+3953 TTFSSQ
-3959 DSLDVQIV
+3959 DGLDVQIV

-3979 VASNDELLHILQRE
+3979 VASNDELLHNLQRE
-3993 QSTPFNLNT
+3993 QSTPFDLNT
-4002 DPGWRLLVYRLN
+4002 DPGWRL
-4014 KEEHVLS
+4014 
-4021 IVMHHII
+4021 
-4028 SDGWS
+4028 
-4033 TSILQRELAAFYS
+4033 ILQRELAAFYS
-4046 ASIRG
+4046 TSIRG
-4051 QDPLSQVNPLPIQY
+4051 QDPLSQVSPLPIQY
-4065 RDYALWQKTEAQI
+4065 RDYALWQKTEAQMA
-4078 DKHQQQLEYWTAE
+4078 KHQQQLEYWTAE
-4091 LDNSQPAELLCDK
+4091 LDNSLPAELLCDK

-4116 QEMVI
+4116 QEIVI
-4121 QGYLYDAVM
+4121 QGYLYDEVM
-4130 LFCKEYEVTPFV
+4130 VFCKQYEVTPFV

-4171 QWQVADIIGFFV
+4171 QWQLADMIGFFV

-4189 IKFEDES
+4189 IKVEDES
-4196 FEQLVRQVQ
+4196 FEQLVQQVQ
-4205 ATTKASLEN
+4205 ATTQASLEN
-4214 QDVPFEKIVSR
+4214 QDVPFEKIVSK

-4251 QFKLE
+4251 RFQLE
-4256 GVETEQVNL
+4256 GVKTEQVNL
-4265 ALTSRFD
+4265 ASTSRFD

-4293 LYDSRTINS
+4293 LYDSRTIHS

-4314 LKTPKADI
+4314 LEAPKVEID
-4322 ESLSLMTHDDF
+4322 SLSLMKHDDL
-4333 LALQKF
+4333 LALQWF

-4344 HQTDYSPESS
+4344 HPTDYSPESS

-4359 LQQVTAYPDKVA
+4359 LQQVTAYPDKIA
-4371 VKDPLSHLTYAELN
+4371 VRDPLSHLTYAELD
-4385 KRSDQLAR
+4385 KRSGQLAC
-4393 WLTKQSFANEKVV
+4393 WLTKQSFANEKAI

-4417 IAFLGILKANLAYVP
+4417 IAFLGVLKANLAYVP
-4432 LDVNS
+4432 LDINS

-4445 ISSIGGHKLVLLGPG
+4445 MSSIEGHKLVLLGPS

-4465 TKLKHVKFVS
+4465 TTLKHVEFVS

-4485 TADNQSPIN
+4485 ELDDQSAIS
-4494 SAPSSATSLAY
+4494 SAPPSATSLAY

-4541 PCTMAHMG
+4541 SCTMAHMG

-4571 CIDNTMVLDTDF
+4571 CIDNTMVLDTDL
-4583 LINTFSTEKIQS
+4583 LINTFSMEKIQS
-4595 AILTPAFFRQ
+4595 AILTPAFFKQ

-4621 VGGDRVDGQDLIS
+4621 VGGDRVDGQDLMS
-4634 AQATMKGKVYN
+4634 AQAIMQGKIFN

-4655 STFYEIPRFEGMV
+4655 STFYEIPRLEGLV

-4691 VPIGVVGEL
+4691 VPIGVIGEL

-4717 FNRFIS
+4717 LNRFIS
-4723 IEIDGKLVRA
+4723 IEINERLVRA
-4733 YRTGDYVRYRPT
+4733 YRTGDYVRYRPI

-4752 GRIDGQ
+4752 GRMDGQ

-4773 ALRRHVSVKDAVVVS
+4773 ALRRHSSVKDAVVVS
-4788 TKRNEHTTQLAGF
+4788 TQRNEHTAQLAGF
-4801 VTIFEDESEENDTG
+4801 VTIFEDENEENVTD
-4815 DTEDGDESQHVKL
+4815 DAEDGDESQHVKL

-4840 VDSVSA
+4840 VDSVST
-4846 ETIGRDFTAWTSM
+4846 ETVGRDFTAWTSM
-4859 YDGTLIDKDE
+4859 YDGTLIDKNE

-4878 RSILNGGE
+4878 RSILNGGN

-4906 GLQSYVGLEPTSTA
+4906 GLQSYIGLEPTSTA

-4935 NKVQMYKGTAT
+4935 NKLQMYKGTAT
-4946 DVYRLEKLN
+4946 DVGRLEKLN

-4963 SVVQYFPSLKYL
+4963 SVAQYFPSLKYL
-4975 QRVVENLVRLKG
+4975 QKVVENLVRLKG

-5014 GQSAHRDEI
+5014 GQSAYRDEI
-5023 ERHVAETDRL
+5023 ERHVAETDRV

-5041 AFFTA
+5041 AFFTG
-5046 LADQLPQVVEHVE
+5046 LADQLPQVIEHVE

-5081 LKDESYPLQIHEI
+5081 LKDESSPLQIYEI

-5108 QQSLIHLLRKHCS
+5108 RQSLLHLLRNHCS
-5121 VSSAIA
+5121 VSSAVA
-5127 VSNIPYDKTVLERHV
+5127 VSNIPYDKTILERHV
-5142 VDSLANATARK
+5142 VDSLANATAQK

-5160 SSIIQDAHDCS
+5160 PSIIRDVHDCS
-5171 TLSVADLEGLA
+5171 SLSVTDLEELA
-5182 RSAGCRVEISWARQ
+5182 KSAGCRVEISWARQ
-5196 YSKRGGFDA
+5196 HSQRGGFDA
-5205 VFHHYRPSDHR
+5205 VFHHYRPSDYR

-5223 PTDHCSHSSRLL
+5223 PTDHCNHSSRSL

-5248 RIQLQE
+5248 RGQLQE

-5279 NGKVDRRAL
+5279 NGKIDRRAL
-5288 AEAVPKLVT
+5288 AETIPKLVS

-5312 LQDIWAQVLLISD
+5312 LQSIWAQVLLISD

-5340 DSIIAMKAVTL
+5340 DSIVAMKAVTL

-5389 PFELLQGGR
+5389 PFELLQSDR
-5398 EAEGIRGELAILC
+5398 KAEDIRRELAILC
-5411 ATDVSFIEDAYPC
+5411 NTDVSFVEDAYPC

-5444 QAILQISDH
+5444 QAILQVSDH
-5453 IDLARLKL
+5453 IDLARLRL

-5474 TRVVEH
+5474 TRIVQH
-5480 EQLGLTQVVCGESVE
+5480 EQLGLTQVVCVE
-5495 WNESE
+5495 GVKWNESE
-5500 DLEEYLKMDNL
+5500 DLEEYLQMDNS

-5527 EGDASPSRCL
+5527 KGDASPSRCL

-5567 LSGQSMFNV
+5567 LREQLMFNG
-5576 FVKHLLR
+5576 FVKHLLH
-5583 TKSADAETFW
+5583 TKSADAETHW

-5603 SFPELPSTVQEP
+5603 AFPELPSAVQEP

-5633 TMSTMINGALAIL
+5633 TMPTMINGALAIL

-5651 NSADIL
+5651 NSDDIL
-5657 FGTVVS
+5657 FGTVMS

-5673 DILGPTIATV
+5673 DIIGPTIATV
-5683 PTRIRFQHSQT
+5683 PTRIRVQSSQT
-5694 IHDYLQTIQH
+5694 VHDYLHTIQH

-5715 GLQRIASIGEDG
+5715 GLQRIAGIGEDG

-5733 QTLLVIQPDD
+5733 QTLLVIQPED
-5743 EELPEDDAL
+5743 EELPEDDGL
-5752 GSWRTSSTHQGF
+5752 GSWRTSSTQQGF

-5773 CFVGGDEVRLKARF
+5773 CFVGADEVRLNARF
-5787 DSSVIS
+5787 DSNVIS
-5793 KWQMENLTQQLGF
+5793 KWQMENLTRQLGF

-5811 TDGKSGRLV
+5811 TDAKSGQLV
-5820 GNLYSLNPSHEAKIW
+5820 GNLESLNPNHEAKIW
-5835 ELNKIVPE
+5835 ELNKIVPD
-5843 AVDLCIH
+5843 AVDLCVH

-5861 DAPAICS
+5861 DTPAVCS
-5868 WDGELTYR
+5868 WDGDLTYR
-5876 ELETLSTRIAL
+5876 ELETLSTQIAL
-5887 YLTDMGITNG
+5887 YLTDMGITHS

-5924 VPIDVTQGHD
+5924 VPVDVTQGAD

-5944 AKIILS
+5944 AKIILA

-5958 VKSEYSVVTIGP
+5958 VKSGYSVVPIGP
-5970 ETLSSILKAKN
+5970 ETLPSILKAKN
-5981 TTAAH
+5981 TVAAH

-5998 ASTAYIMYTSGS
+5998 ESTAYIMYTSGS

-6030 HGRAMGFDRSTRTLQ
+6030 HGRAMGFNRSTRTLQ

-6074 ERLIAIEDAI
+6074 ERLTAIEDAI

-6096 TVAQLLTP
+6096 TVAQLLNP
-6104 SQVPSITTIML
+6104 SQVPSITTMML
-6115 GGEKVLSDDINRWAA
+6115 GGEKVSSDDINRWAT
-6130 PNCVAFNV
+6130 PNCIAFNV
-6138 YGPAECSVVCAVN
+6138 YGPAECSVVCTVN
-6151 GSRTRQVGIPPVG
+6151 GSRTSQVGIPPVG
-6164 RATGATLW
+6164 RATGAALW

-6202 LGRPRE
+6202 LGRPQE
-6208 TAAAF
+6208 TAVAF
-6213 IAPPTWLARRG
+6213 IEPPTWLARRG

-6265 VEFQVRHCVSAVSQ
+6265 VEFQVRQCVSAVSQ
-6279 AVAEI
+6279 VVAEV

-6301 VESDNE
+6301 VESDNNE
-6307 EGHAPSAVQMA
+6307 EGQATSAVQMA
-6318 KPMTGEVALAW
+6318 KLMTGEVTLAW

-6348 TLYFRIRTMP
+6348 TLYFRLKTMP
-6358 LMASDLADLRSLTNG
+6358 LMASGKPDRRVLREIASTLTPQDLAELRSLTNG
-6373 AKRAPRTE
+6373 AKRGPRTK
-6381 TEQRLQALWAQLLNI
+6381 TERRLQVLWAQLLNI
-6396 NATSI
+6396 NAASI

-6420 VMAARKIGIALT
+6420 VMAARKIGITLT

-6437 KHGSLETLAARQDQN
+6437 KHGSLEALAAHQDHKVQ
-6452 VRGAQ
+6452 GAQ
-6457 PIRSGK
+6457 PIHPGK

-6470 AVRDNVIR
+6470 AVRDNIIR
-6478 SSESLLAPE
+6478 SSKSLLAPE

-6492 YPITE
+6492 YPVTE

-6502 IKMSLLRPGQSMNY
+6502 IKMSLQRPKQSLNY

-6524 LDLDQLKASC
+6524 LDVDQLEASC
-6534 CRHVKHHSLLRSV
+6534 CRHVEHHSLLRSV
-6547 FISLEG
+6547 FISFEEE
-6553 AYFQVVLEQLSLPFP
+6553 YFQLVLEQLSLRFP
-6568 IVDTADDLP
+6568 IVDTADDL
-6577 SASYKMCLADAETG
+6577 SLASYKMCLADAETG

-6599 LFLLVRNKSQGS
+6599 SFMLVRNKSQGS

-6636 FYKGKIP
+6636 FYQGKIP
-6643 PPTTSFSDFLWHKR
+6643 PPATSFSDFLWYKR

-6665 YWNGLLKG
+6665 YWKDLLKG
-6673 SSLTS
+6673 SSLTN
-6678 IAQILLPKTSQLTA
+6678 IAQILLPKRSQLIA
-6692 RDSPLEKIVVE
+6692 RDSPLEKVVVE

-6715 TLASVTSSAWA
+6715 TLASITSSAWA

-6746 RDVAMEGIEN
+6746 RDVSMPGIEN

-6766 VRAQVHENLLIHEL
+6766 VRAQVHENLLTHEL

-6791 QTHALGLEQIIKHGT
+6791 QAHALGLEQIIKHST
-6806 HWPADSEFESVVQYQ
+6806 QWPADSEFESVVQYQ
-6821 GIDENPHFDLMGT
+6821 GIDENPHFDLTGT
-6834 TLKLGWMDSPYQIPP
+6834 TLKLSWMDSPNQVPP
-6849 RFAIIFYPIENGVKI
+6849 RFVIIFYPIDNGVRI

-6872 ISTAMAKTLL
+6872 ISTAMANTLL
-6882 AALRKT
+6882 AAVRKT
-6888 IVRLVTSQNEP
+6888 IVRLATSQNEP
-6899 LSSLKLNAGI
+6899 LSSLKLNTSI